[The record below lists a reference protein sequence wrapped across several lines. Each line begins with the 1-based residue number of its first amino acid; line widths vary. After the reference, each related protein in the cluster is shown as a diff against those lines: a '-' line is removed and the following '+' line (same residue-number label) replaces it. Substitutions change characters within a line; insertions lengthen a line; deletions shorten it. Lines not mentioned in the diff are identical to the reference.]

1 MLRFLVSL
9 LLMFVFSCSK
19 KSDSGG
25 LVTGE
30 VATTPEE
37 IIPASPS
44 LIPIANQT
52 IFQWVENTN
61 VFNAN
66 DLSGS
71 DLTSTGSAISYDCFL
86 DQTVDGAV
94 DESTTCASLTG
105 LNFDSTTGVLAGT
118 LSADLGGVHE
128 IMIKATADG
137 LSDTTF
143 FTLTV
148 HTLNSL
154 TVTLNSSE
162 IRIGGTATA
171 SAIGIYSN
179 GWLRPMTSL
188 VSWSSSQTSV
198 ATNTGPSLSALALG
212 NTLITADFNALSA
225 AANLNVKSATLSSL
239 QINQL
244 NPTIPL
250 NGSLAFKATGYYDDG
265 SSEDVTQLGSWSSA
279 NLAVATI
286 ATASGVASAV
296 SAGTSL
302 ISIDYG
308 GLSHQRT
315 LTVTSFSVDSIAI
328 TPMNPSGIIGL
339 GTQLYATAFLSNGT
353 TQDVSSSVEWLSATP
368 AVATVNA
375 QGRVSSLSTGTTLIT
390 AQLGGLSAQANFT
403 VSNLTISSLA
413 ISSLGTSLSVGF
425 QQTAKAMATLSNGGT
440 LDVSEDVLWSSLNP
454 ALLSVQNTTPKGR
467 VTALSAGS
475 TSIRV
480 QLASLQAT
488 QTVTVTTATLSSI
501 DLSPSSTFLWQGEV
515 KPLRAIGVFSDASTL
530 DITSQVTWSSSDA
543 SRIVMSNIPDSKG
556 LAQVVYVGAVT
567 QNVTITATLGAV
579 SRSMNAII
587 NPATLNSLQIN
598 TSALTLQPNSLYEF
612 KVFGHYSDG
621 GSVDLT
627 KSATWSSTDEEVAFI
642 SNALNDKGALYSED
656 LGSTSIRAQVGA
668 IQSNIVNVTVSDVDP
683 VVVEEQGT
691 GLRASYFTGRNF
703 DILRGIRIDSSINY
717 NWGTGQAPLGVG
729 DSFSIRW
736 EGQLKSPVTASCRL
750 HSYSDDG
757 FRVFLNNTLVLNDWS
772 DHAPRWANSNWI
784 NFTQNQLYDLR
795 VEFYENGGHAVAQL
809 HWECTGHF
817 ALTLVQRE
825 LLFPALIQ

>member
-1 MLRFLVSL
+1 M
-9 LLMFVFSCSK
+9 
-19 KSDSGG
+19 
-25 LVTGE
+25 
-30 VATTPEE
+30 PEE
-37 IIPASPS
+37 LIPTAPA

-52 IFQWVENTN
+52 IYEWVENTN
-61 VFNAN
+61 IFNAN
-66 DLSGS
+66 DLSGG
-71 DLTSTGSAISYDCFL
+71 DLNSSGRTISYDCFL

-105 LNFDSTTGVLAGT
+105 LSFNSATGVLAGT
-118 LSADLGGVHE
+118 LSAGFGGEHE

-137 LSDTTF
+137 LSDITLL
-143 FTLTV
+143 TLTV

-154 TVTLNSSE
+154 TVTLSSSD
-162 IRIGGTATA
+162 IRVGGSATA

-188 VSWSSSQTSV
+188 VTWSSSQTSV
-198 ATNTGPSLSALALG
+198 ATNTGSSLSALAIG
-212 NTLITADFNALSA
+212 NTVITADFNSLSA
-225 AANLNVKSATLSSL
+225 ADNLSVKSATLTSI

-250 NGSLAFKATGYYDDG
+250 NGSFAFRATGFYNDG
-265 SSEDVTQLGSWSSA
+265 SSSDITNLGTWTST

-286 ATASGVASAV
+286 TAGTGVASAV
-296 SAGTSL
+296 SAGASL

-308 GLSHQRT
+308 GFNHQRT
-315 LTVTSFSVDSIAI
+315 LNVTNFSVDSIAI
-328 TPMNPSGIIGL
+328 TPINPSGIIGL
-339 GTQLYATAFLSNGT
+339 GTQLYATAFLSNGS
-353 TQDVSSSVEWLSATP
+353 TQDISSSVVWSSATT
-368 AVATVNA
+368 AVATVDTR
-375 QGRVSSLSTGTTLIT
+375 GRVSSLSSGTTLIT
-390 AQLGGLSAQANFT
+390 AQLGALSAQATFT
-403 VSNLTISSLA
+403 VSSLTISSLA
-413 ISSLGTSLSVGF
+413 ISSLGTSISVGF

-440 LDVSEDVLWSSLNP
+440 LDVSEDVVWSSLNP
-454 ALLSVQNTTPKGR
+454 AVLSVQNTTPKGR
-467 VTALSAGS
+467 VAALSAGS
-475 TSIRV
+475 TSVRV
-480 QLASLQAT
+480 QLGSRQAT
-488 QTVTVTTATLSSI
+488 QAVTVSTATLTSI
-501 DLSPSSTFLWQGEV
+501 ALSPSSTFLWQGEV
-515 KPLRAIGVFSDASTL
+515 RPLRATGVFSDASTL

-556 LAQVVYVGAVT
+556 FAQVVYIGAVT

-579 SRSMNAII
+579 SRTMNAII
-587 NPATLNSLQIN
+587 NPATLNTLQIN

-627 KSATWSSTDEEVAFI
+627 KSATWTSTDSAVAFI
-642 SNALNDKGALYSED
+642 SNALNDKGSLYSED

-691 GLRASYFTGRNF
+691 GLRASYFSGRNF
-703 DILRGIRIDSSINY
+703 DILRGIRIDSVINY

-750 HSYSDDG
+750 HSFSDDG

-772 DHAPRWANSNWI
+772 DHAPRWANSGWI
-784 NFTQNQLYDLR
+784 NLTQNQFYNLR

-817 ALTLVQRE
+817 ATTFVNRQF
-825 LLFPALIQ
+825 LFPSPIN